1 MPAGMSGIAFVGMI
15 FALAMVESACFTA
28 LAIVAARK
36 LRILD
41 FPDKTRKLHRRATP
55 LMGGVAVI
63 LAFGLGLLQCRWLG
77 VDAIE
82 ADPRFEH
89 LTLMLIVSAS
99 ALMLVG
105 LWDDK
110 YGMKAGLKLGLQAL
124 CILPYVAWGR
134 DNSAVNVFGY
144 SADLAMWGGP
154 IMLLWLVACTNFVN
168 LVDGLDG
175 LASSVAGIVAIA
187 VGVLAYLQGMYGV
200 QFLATILTGA
210 LAGFLL
216 FNWPPAKIF
225 LGDSGSLPLGF
236 LVGALAVEASVKKA
250 AGLTLAVPLVLLS
263 IPMFDTSMAI
273 LRRKLNGRHIGQ
285 GDRQHI
291 HHILRDRGLTPRQT
305 LLAISLLCSAMATSA
320 VLATVFQNDGLAIL
334 LCATVLTLLVGA
346 RVFGF
351 AEIALLTRH
360 IQGCVSLL
368 RSIPVSMEV
377 QFLLARLSDC
387 PEQRQVQL
395 WKYLVDRL
403 ARIHGISLEY
413 TAVDLATHRELAALT
428 WLNTST
434 PSHDAATWE
443 VSFAVPRADGILATL
458 IATGAMPDT
467 PQSLQVNELL
477 DLFSIFCGTCTVGEK
492 ETPADLITFLPHRP
506 QAAIRRPHFAMGNAR
521 KPTPAATAD
530 SVLAAVPQ
538 IPAPHIAS
546 APVSTTHQMP

>member
-1 MPAGMSGIAFVGMI
+1 MPAGMSGIAFIGMI
-15 FALAMVESACFTA
+15 FALAVAESACLTA
-28 LAIVAARK
+28 LAIVAARR

-77 VDAIE
+77 VDAVE

-89 LTLMLIVSAS
+89 LTLMMALSAS
-99 ALMLVG
+99 GLMLVG

-110 YGMKAGLKLGLQAL
+110 FGMKAGMKLALQAL
-124 CILPYVAWGR
+124 CIAPYVVWGR
-134 DNSAVNVFGY
+134 ETSSVNVFGY
-144 SADLAMWGGP
+144 HANLALWGGP

-175 LASSVAGIVAIA
+175 LASSVAGVVTVAVA
-187 VGVLAYLQGMYGV
+187 VLAYLQGMYGV
-200 QFLATILTGA
+200 QYLAIILAGA

-291 HHILRDRGLTPRQT
+291 HHILRDRGLTPQQT
-305 LLAISLLCSAMATSA
+305 LLAITLLCIAMATSA
-320 VLATVFQNDGLAIL
+320 VLATIFQNDAVAIL

-360 IQGCVSLL
+360 VRGCLAMIRSLPVSL
-368 RSIPVSMEV
+368 EV
-377 QFLLARLSDC
+377 QFMLARLSDC
-387 PEQRQVQL
+387 PEQRQVEL
-395 WKYLVDRL
+395 WKYLVQRL
-403 ARIHGISLEY
+403 SKIHGISLEY

-428 WLNTST
+428 WLNTAA
-434 PSHDAATWE
+434 PAHDAATWE
-443 VSFAVPRADGILATL
+443 VSFAVPRADGVLATI
-458 IATGAMPDT
+458 IATGAMPET

-477 DLFSIFCGTCTVGEK
+477 DLFSVFCGTAAAGEK
-492 ETPADLITFLPHRP
+492 ETHPDLITFLPHRP
-506 QAAIRRPHFAMGNAR
+506 QATIRRPHFNVG
-521 KPTPAATAD
+521 TAKT
-530 SVLAAVPQ
+530 SAEIASS
-538 IPAPHIAS
+538 IPAPHIAGVTQRE
-546 APVSTTHQMP
+546 AA